1 MAVGER
7 RHIIR
12 FCETPKDKGRIMS
25 RIGLNEVQAES
36 YLDILTRQ
44 SMLIHNNGRY
54 ITTLRGQDY
63 IASHERIRKI
73 SQ

>member
-1 MAVGER
+1 
-7 RHIIR
+7 
-12 FCETPKDKGRIMS
+12 MS
-25 RIGLNEVQAES
+25 RLGLNEVQAES

-44 SMLIHNNGRY
+44 SMLTHDNGRY